1 MRKRIRK
8 MPVRLMI
15 TFWPSEE
22 VRKRDNQFIVDL
34 CIKDLQDSVGMQ
46 LFTLLLVDV
55 KGREEGR
62 KGEMAG
68 KLISYLEGV

>member
-1 MRKRIRK
+1 

-15 TFWPSEE
+15 TFCPSED

-55 KGREEGR
+55 KGRHEAR
-62 KGEMAG
+62 KGEMGWRVRA
-68 KLISYLEGV
+68 YLEGV